1 MMDKIWNNH
10 DNETST
16 IPFQNIS
23 ELLKIELEDLK
34 KVRTRGIMLGLTLQ
48 SASKSHMSVGS
59 PRAKGQ
65 AVPWERCAPSL
76 RVQLTAEPNCCNDSD
91 GTLL

>member
-1 MMDKIWNNH
+1 MDKIWNNH

-48 SASKSHMSVGS
+48 SASKSHMSAGS
-59 PRAKGQ
+59 PMAKAQ
-65 AVPWERCAPSL
+65 AVPWEPRWTADQIQIAARTAMAPCF
-76 RVQLTAEPNCCNDSD
+76 RF
-91 GTLL
+91 